1 MVSASEED
9 DNGNGGG
16 GGSGGGAMTSSSD
29 ETAGDFY
36 SEYECAEELG
46 RGLSSGMGDLKHGKS
61 ILDDKLVHSL
71 SYIRD
76 LGF

>member
-16 GGSGGGAMTSSSD
+16 GTMTSD

-61 ILDDKLVHSL
+61 IQDDS
-71 SYIRD
+71 
-76 LGF
+76 

>member
-9 DNGNGGG
+9 DNGN
-16 GGSGGGAMTSSSD
+16 GGAMTSSSD

-61 ILDDKLVHSL
+61 ILDM
-71 SYIRD
+71 IN
-76 LGF
+76 

>member
-9 DNGNGGG
+9 DNGNG
-16 GGSGGGAMTSSSD
+16 MTSD

-46 RGLSSGMGDLKHGKS
+46 RGLSSGRGARIM
-61 ILDDKLVHSL
+61 V
-71 SYIRD
+71 
-76 LGF
+76 

>member
-16 GGSGGGAMTSSSD
+16 GGGGMTSSSD

-46 RGLSSGMGDLKHGKS
+46 RGLSSGMGDLKHGKG
-61 ILDDKLVHSL
+61 IL
-71 SYIRD
+71 R
-76 LGF
+76 

>member
-9 DNGNGGG
+9 DNGNGG
-16 GGSGGGAMTSSSD
+16 SSTMTSD

-46 RGLSSGMGDLKHGKS
+46 RGLSSGMGDLRHGKG
-61 ILDDKLVHSL
+61 IQDDN
-71 SYIRD
+71 
-76 LGF
+76 

>member
-16 GGSGGGAMTSSSD
+16 GTMTSD

-46 RGLSSGMGDLKHGKS
+46 RGLSSGMGDLRHGKG
-61 ILDDKLVHSL
+61 IQDDN
-71 SYIRD
+71 
-76 LGF
+76 

>member
-16 GGSGGGAMTSSSD
+16 GNMTSSSD

-61 ILDDKLVHSL
+61 ILDM
-71 SYIRD
+71 IN
-76 LGF
+76 